1 MLLNCNVAIPGF
13 YDKFRYMSIKTVLY
27 IFFSL
32 KKNYGF
38 LSFVRLLYGR
48 FHSYINGLTMTV
60 SIRDA
65 MRGMETCPPL
75 GYFRSYIGKSVG
87 S

>member
-1 MLLNCNVAIPGF
+1 M
-13 YDKFRYMSIKTVLY
+13 
-27 IFFSL
+27 
-32 KKNYGF
+32 KNYGF
-38 LSFVRLLYGR
+38 LKKTSKTSYNYLVQFYELLSVMLLYCR
-48 FHSYINGLTMTV
+48 FYSYINGLTMTV

-65 MRGMETCPPL
+65 RRGMETFPPL